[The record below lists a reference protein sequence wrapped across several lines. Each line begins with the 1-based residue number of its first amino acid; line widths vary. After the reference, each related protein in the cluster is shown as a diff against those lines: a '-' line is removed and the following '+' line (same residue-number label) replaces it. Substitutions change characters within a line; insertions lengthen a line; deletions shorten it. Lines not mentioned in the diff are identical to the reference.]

1 MAQSRAFLLL
11 PILSLLLPIK
21 MPAAE
26 KEHKGTARPGPAA
39 DIVVLNG
46 KVWTEDPEQPRA
58 EAIAVLGGR
67 IAAVGTTAQIKQWI
81 GPKTRSMDAL
91 GKNVVPG
98 VIHAHIHCSIGGA
111 ELSGVQRRHAPTPAQ
126 VAQR

>member
-21 MPAAE
+21 MPATE

-46 KVWTEDPEQPRA
+46 KVWTVDPEQPRA
-58 EAIAVLGGR
+58 EAIAVLVER
-67 IAAVGTTAQIKQWI
+67 IAAVGTNAQIKQWI
-81 GPKTRSMDAL
+81 GPKTRSIYAHVNIGRPVLTDAQEL
-91 GKNVVPG
+91 INSGG
-98 VIHAHIHCSIGGA
+98 VD
-111 ELSGVQRRHAPTPAQ
+111 LR
-126 VAQR
+126 